1 MMSLDLPDDFEQEI
15 QNTEIAKQEILRVTA
30 EREKQAVYNEM
41 LIDVEQINMEITT
54 LGAEGQAYETTQ
66 GADINSA
73 TF

>member
-41 LIDVEQINMEITT
+41 LIDVE
-54 LGAEGQAYETTQ
+54 
-66 GADINSA
+66 
-73 TF
+73 